1 MHQNLFKGQYLIPSS
16 MGYNYTASQITY
28 VGKDE
33 ELWDSPSHDE
43 KVFRVIN
50 PFVQTCFVDYELQQL
65 NQRNLIQDISEVKFY
80 RCIYRKGAKFHRGT
94 HISPKFGIQS
104 VMINFERT
112 HCYFSY
118 KGKFYKSKVWTDK
131 LDVVYGACAGSQ
143 YGEYD
148 GKL

>member
-1 MHQNLFKGQYLIPSS
+1 MMQQMYKGQVFHIKSCVGGDYLKGVHP
-16 MGYNYTASQITY
+16 
-28 VGKDE
+28 VRVDF
-33 ELWDSPSHDE
+33 
-43 KVFRVIN
+43 KVDTGRYQVLN
-50 PFVQTCFVDYELQQL
+50 PFVQLNYLKYPRDLSHLQR
-65 NQRNLIQDISEVKFY
+65 RNLIQDISEGKFY

-112 HCYFSY
+112 HCYFSH
-118 KGKFYKSKVWTDK
+118 KGRFYKSKVWTDK
-131 LDVVYGACAGSQ
+131 LGVVYGACVGSQ